1 MTDTSLLDTLPPLP
15 KKKPLPKKLVPKR
28 KLMAQ
33 QYTPRMKVNEKGQI
47 ILKEEMDHFLE
58 EFIRNG
64 GNATQAALTVKK
76 TASISEAAAL
86 GTNYLKQAKALGR
99 IYMEKQGYGYGKL
112 LDVALEK
119 MTTSDRT
126 EWWDRIMKLNDYHDF
141 VSKEPRAAAPVN
153 VNVIQT
159 HKNLTSEYI
168 EADEAETVD
177 ED

>member
-1 MTDTSLLDTLPPLP
+1 MTDTLLADPPKVPKQKRLPRGMI
-15 KKKPLPKKLVPKR
+15 KKPDLLTK
-28 KLMAQ
+28 
-33 QYTPRMKVNEKGQI
+33 QYTPRLRVNEKGQI

-112 LDVALEK
+112 LDVALQK
-119 MTTSDRT
+119 MSTSDRT
-126 EWWDRIMKLNDYHDF
+126 EWWDRVMKLNDYHDF
-141 VSKEPRAAAPVN
+141 VSKEPKSAPVN

-168 EADEAETVD
+168 DAEEVKD